1 MTFPARLAIDTSI
14 GTSVALSFGERV
26 VTLSSE
32 DERGHTEVIGSL
44 MAGVFEQSG
53 VSPEQV
59 GAVVVGI
66 GPGPFTGLRVGIA
79 AAKAFAAGRGVP
91 LLPICGHDAVAY
103 HAMRDAS
110 DSMRGA
116 RDTMGDAADAMRDAS
131 DAQRI
136 RVLQDAKRREL
147 FATGY
152 AGLDQAGLPVR
163 VSEARLLPRTD
174 YTEAP
179 GDVWPAEISASTLL
193 RLAELRLRAGRGFEA
208 DRAIYL
214 RSPDV
219 YQAAAVKRVS
229 S

>member
-91 LLPICGHDAVAY
+91 LLPISGHDAVAY
-103 HAMRDAS
+103 DAMRDTT
-110 DSMRGA
+110 G
-116 RDTMGDAADAMRDAS
+116 AMREVPDNMPDAS

-193 RLAELRLRAGRGFEA
+193 RLA
-208 DRAIYL
+208 
-214 RSPDV
+214 
-219 YQAAAVKRVS
+219 
-229 S
+229 

>member
-1 MTFPARLAIDTSI
+1 MTPAVRLAIDTSI
-14 GTSVALSFGERV
+14 GTSVALSLGERV
-26 VTLSSE
+26 VTLASE
-32 DERGHTEVIGSL
+32 DERGHTEVIGGL
-44 MAGVFEQSG
+44 IAGVFERSG

-110 DSMRGA
+110 DSMRSA
-116 RDTMGDAADAMRDAS
+116 RDIMGDAADAMRDVRG
-131 DAQRI
+131 AQRV

-147 FATGY
+147 FVTEY

-163 VSEARLLPRTD
+163 VSEPRLLARSD
-174 YTEAP
+174 YAEAP

-208 DRAIYL
+208 DQAIYL
-214 RSPDV
+214 RNPDV
-219 YQAAAVKRVS
+219 YPAAAVKRVS